1 MRNRIKSLL
10 AAVLALALVL
20 TMLPAASRSAQ
31 AADIDGKETA
41 SRELRV
47 EAPVVIANEPASVDP
62 ETGNQLTGHLSIKNP
77 GSTSVTDA
85 YLAGQAS
92 GNAIQASL
100 PSYYNSTDYGYI
112 TPIRDQNPYGT
123 CWAHAAI
130 ASIESYM
137 IKYKVKDAET
147 GKAATTSINLSESH
161 LSWFSYT
168 YAYDKLGML
177 SGDSTILYSGND
189 YRDVGGNCYLATY
202 TMMRGEGPAS
212 ESTSALAYGNMS
224 SSGLS
229 SSYAYNYNTTQV
241 TDAIWIPKA
250 NVAAV
255 KQAIMDYG
263 AGVFTYFHD
272 FNSSYYNESTGAYYC
287 NRYTDGNHDVT
298 VVGWDDNYSRNN
310 FKSSCRPSKNGAWII
325 KNSWGTYSGKNGYYY
340 ISYEDTS
347 GSDAACCFFKAAAK
361 DPYQNI
367 YQYDGTASGYYLNLG
382 EKRFTTS
389 TSFVANGVEDL
400 EKVAFCTLD
409 ENTNYVVKVFLD
421 SNTTDP
427 TSGTLAAT
435 KAGVFTYPG
444 YYSVNLDTPV
454 YLSAGQRY
462 SVVVYLYCSDGLHV
476 PIDYTGNFAG
486 IAKCTHKAR
495 SNTTFCCYD
504 GSTYWEDV
512 GSQGIDFRIKAMT
525 SRHNPFVDVAKNKWY
540 AEAVLWAYYH
550 TPRITSGTDDT
561 HFSPH
566 DTCTRSQIVTF
577 LWHANY
583 DPAPGSTVN
592 PFTDDVKPGKWYT
605 NAVLWAYYHNPR
617 ITSGK
622 TATSFGINNGCKR
635 EQVVTFLWNAAGAP
649 KPKTTY
655 CPFNDVDPTKYY
667 YKAVL
672 WAVENGITSGIDA
685 TTFGVGQTCTRAQIV
700 TFLYTAY
707 GNQ

>member
-1 MRNRIKSLL
+1 MNNRIKSLL
-10 AAVLALALVL
+10 AAVLALVMVL
-20 TMLPAASRSAQ
+20 TMLPAASISTL

-47 EAPVVIANEPASVDP
+47 EAPVIIANEPPFVDP

-130 ASIESYM
+130 ASIEAYM
-137 IKYKVKDAET
+137 IKHKIKDAET
-147 GKAATTSINLSESH
+147 RKAATTAINLSESH
-161 LSWFSYT
+161 LSWFTYT

-177 SGDSTILYSGND
+177 SGDSTLLYSGND
-189 YRDVGGNCYLATY
+189 YRNVGGNCYMATF
-202 TMMRGEGPAS
+202 TLMRGEGPAS
-212 ESTSALAYGNMS
+212 ESTSALAYGNIS

-263 AGVFTYFHD
+263 AGVFTYYHD
-272 FNSSYYNESTGAYYC
+272 NYYDNNGSYYC
-287 NRYTDGNHDVT
+287 NATTGSNHDVT
-298 VVGWDDNYSRNN
+298 VVGWDDNYNKDN

-347 GSDAACCFFKAAAK
+347 GRDAACCFFKAAAK

-367 YQYDGTASGYYLNLG
+367 YQYDGTAVYGWLPTN
-382 EKRFTTS
+382 EKRFVIG
-389 TSFVANGVEDL
+389 TSFVANGTEDL
-400 EKVAFCTLD
+400 EKVAFCTAD
-409 ENTNYVVKVFLD
+409 ENVSYVIRVYLD

-427 TSGTLAAT
+427 TSGTPVDTAT
-435 KAGVFTYPG
+435 TDGTLTYPG
-444 YYSVNLDTPV
+444 YYSVNLDKPV

-462 SVVVYLYCSDGLHV
+462 SIVIHLYCGGGLNIPADFTSDNEG
-476 PIDYTGNFAG
+476 FATF
-486 IAKCTHKAR
+486 THKAR
-495 SNTTFCCYD
+495 PNTTYYRRD
-504 GSTYWEDV
+504 PGSWTSTTDWN
-512 GSQGIDFRIKAMT
+512 FRIKAMT
-525 SRHNPFVDVAKNKWY
+525 SRHNPFVDVKKSKWF
-540 AEAVLWAYYH
+540 AEPVLWAYYH
-550 TPRITSGTDDT
+550 NPKITSGTDDT
-561 HFSPH
+561 HFSPNA
-566 DTCTRSQIVTF
+566 TCTRAQIATF
-577 LWHANY
+577 LWHANN
-583 DPAPGSTVN
+583 DPKPGGTVN
-592 PFTDDVKPGKWYT
+592 PFSDVKKKYYYD
-605 NAVLWAYYHNPR
+605 AVLWAYYHNPR
-617 ITSGK
+617 ITSG
-622 TATSFGINNGCKR
+622 ATDSTFGVKDPCTR
-635 EQVVTFLWNAAGAP
+635 AQAAMFIWAAKGKP
-649 KPKTTY
+649 EPSITTSPFKDVKPK
-655 CPFNDVDPTKYY
+655 DYY

-672 WAVENGITSGIDA
+672 WAYEKGITSGTTA
-685 TTFGVGQTCTRAQIV
+685 TTFSPKKTCTRAQIV
-700 TFLYTAY
+700 TFLYAAY
-707 GNQ
+707 GDQ